1 MQVDA
6 IHGSYAR
13 VAAELVRALR
23 GRRSQ
28 VAFSKR
34 LGYRSSIVQRW
45 EAGQSLPTAS
55 AFLQRCARIGIDA
68 GACFERFYGR
78 RPDWLAQ
85 HGAASPQAVAAFLR
99 DLRGKVPIRELAA
112 RAGKNRYT
120 VSRWLAGSAHPRL
133 HELLALI
140 DAGSSRLLDFIACL
154 IDPARVPSLADGW
167 ARLQRA
173 REAAYGTPWSHA
185 VLRALELDAARRAP
199 GGSAAW
205 LARTLG
211 VDAVRLHEALAALRE
226 SGQIEAQRGRYRT
239 TGTGDVDTGRDPT
252 RARALKAHWT
262 QTALDRLRAGS
273 PGLYGYA
280 LFAISRADLRRLR
293 QVQLEY
299 VQQINAIV
307 SGSARGECV
316 GLFCTQLLDMTADD
330 AVNALHA

>member
-1 MQVDA
+1 MRVDA
-6 IHGSYAR
+6 IHTTYAG

-45 EAGQSLPTAS
+45 EAGQSLPPAAT
-55 AFLQRCARIGIDA
+55 FLQRCARIGVDM
-68 GACFERFYGR
+68 GSCFERFYGR

-85 HGAASPQAVAAFLR
+85 HAADSPLALAAFLR

-112 RAGKNRYT
+112 RTGKNRYT

-140 DAGSSRLLDFIACL
+140 DVGSQRLLDFIACL
-154 IDPARVPSLADGW
+154 IDPARLPSLAPAW
-167 ARLQRA
+167 AQLQRA
-173 REAAYGTPWSHA
+173 REAAYDTPWSHA

-199 GGSAAW
+199 GGGGAW
-205 LARTLG
+205 LSRTLG
-211 VDAVRLHEALAALRE
+211 IDAHTLRQALDALQQT
-226 SGQIEAQRGRYRT
+226 GQIEARRGRYRP
-239 TGTGDVDTGRDPT
+239 TGSGDVDTGSDPR
-252 RARALKAHWT
+252 RARELKAHWT

-273 PGLYGYA
+273 PGLFGYA
-280 LFAISRADLRRLR
+280 VFAIGRDDLRRLR

-307 SGSARGECV
+307 AGSKRGECV
-316 GLFCTQLLDMTADD
+316 GLFCTQLIDLAAASLD
-330 AVNALHA
+330 NALGS